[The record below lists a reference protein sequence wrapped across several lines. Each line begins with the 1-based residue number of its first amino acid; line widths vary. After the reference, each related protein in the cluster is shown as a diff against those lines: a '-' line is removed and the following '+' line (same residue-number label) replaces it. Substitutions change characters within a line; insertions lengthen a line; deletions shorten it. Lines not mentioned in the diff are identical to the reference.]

1 MATEL
6 VEKLKKDEIVVLDK
20 ATDEFFVIGYSSCV
34 CPRCGNGFDF
44 SQKGTSYQIKCKTDG
59 CIKITSRGI

>member
-1 MATEL
+1 MVADLTK
-6 VEKLKKDEIVVLDK
+6 KLTKDEVIVLDK
-20 ATDEFFVIGYSSCV
+20 VTNDFFDMGHSMLV

-44 SQKGTSYQIKCKTDG
+44 SQIGTSYQTKCKTEG